1 MNKLHLRVAG
11 LALLAGFLAVPAA
24 QADLLVSGDSNLGN
38 GLTIAGNQQFFSN
51 LLGSGTNVVFQ
62 TTTHTGDP
70 TETMSQAD
78 IISYLT
84 SKGAT
89 VTQVSTVTAANL
101 AGASLFISFLPD
113 TAYTGAEES
122 AIHGFLNSGHTALL
136 TGEFAPYDTAADNH
150 INSLL
155 SYLGSSMSL
164 TENDLDNLQHFA
176 TASQI
181 QPTRYTIGVTN
192 FEYGGVSTV
201 TGGTAIFD
209 TVNGSPFLEYTPYGS
224 TGGSG
229 STGGGGYTVTG
240 VPEPTTLSLLGLGL
254 AGVGFMRRRKA
265 R

>member
-1 MNKLHLRVAG
+1 MGCLEGTQIAVAIGCRALLPWHLDLHPNHGRRYSMNKLHLRVGG

-122 AIHGFLNSGHTALL
+122 AIQ
-136 TGEFAPYDTAADNH
+136 D
-150 INSLL
+150 
-155 SYLGSSMSL
+155 
-164 TENDLDNLQHFA
+164 
-176 TASQI
+176 
-181 QPTRYTIGVTN
+181 
-192 FEYGGVSTV
+192 
-201 TGGTAIFD
+201 
-209 TVNGSPFLEYTPYGS
+209 
-224 TGGSG
+224 
-229 STGGGGYTVTG
+229 
-240 VPEPTTLSLLGLGL
+240 
-254 AGVGFMRRRKA
+254 RKS
-265 R
+265 